1 MPVEKQN
8 INCPNCGHRFN
19 VEDVFYKEVET
30 AYEEKYKD
38 KLQAAIK
45 TYTDKETDLQQRE
58 KALEET
64 KKRENELFQ
73 QRLDKKLAELQK
85 NESEKAV
92 KEVALHMDALEKDV
106 QEKSIRLLELQK
118 KEVAFM
124 QQQKL
129 MEEEREKRELEL
141 QKKLL
146 EKQDEIEQKVKLKER
161 ESFELKERE
170 YQKKIDDQ
178 MKLVEEMKRK
188 SEQGSMQLQGE
199 VQELA
204 IEDWLR
210 NNFSLDT
217 VDEIK
222 KGAAGGDCLQTINT
236 REALNCG
243 KIYYESKRT
252 KAFQPTWIEKLKKD
266 MRTAGADIGVIVTQV
281 LPKNMERLGQVEG
294 IWVCTLEEFK
304 GLSFVLRELL
314 VKLHQSVSSQENKG
328 DKMHMLY
335 QYLTGN
341 EFRMQLE
348 AIIEGFTASKAVID
362 KEKRFMHTNWKQREK
377 QLEKVLMSTTDFYG
391 SIKGIAGN
399 SIPSVEQLELPE
411 AEEDLNGTLFNE

>member
-19 VEDVFYKEVET
+19 VEDVFYKEVEL
-30 AYEEKYKD
+30 AYEEKYKE
-38 KLQAAIK
+38 KLQAAIQS
-45 TYTDKETDLQQRE
+45 YTSKETDLQQRE

-64 KKRENELFQ
+64 KKRENEIFQ
-73 QRLDKKLAELQK
+73 QRLNKKLAELQK
-85 NESEKAV
+85 EESEKAAG
-92 KEVALHMDALEKDV
+92 KVALQMEVLEKEA
-106 QEKSIRLLELQK
+106 QEKSILLLELQK

-129 MEEEREKRELEL
+129 MEEDREKRELEL
-141 QKKLL
+141 KKKLL
-146 EKQDEIEQKVKLKER
+146 EKQEEIELKVKLKER
-161 ESFELKERE
+161 ENFELKERE

-204 IEDWLR
+204 IEDWLKK
-210 NNFSLDT
+210 NFSLDT
-217 VDEIK
+217 IEEIK
-222 KGAAGGDCLQTINT
+222 KGAAGGDCLQIINT
-236 REALNCG
+236 RETLGCG

-266 MRTAGADIGVIVTQV
+266 MRVAGADLGVIVTQV
-281 LPKNMERLGQVEG
+281 LPKNMERLGQLEG

-304 GLSFVLRELL
+304 GLSFVLRESLI
-314 VKLHQSVSSQENKG
+314 KIHQSVSAQENKG

-348 AIIEGFTASKAVID
+348 AIIEGFTALKTGIE
-362 KEKRFMHTNWKQREK
+362 KEKRAMYTIWKQREK

-399 SIPSVEQLELPE
+399 AIASVEQLELPE
-411 AEEDLNGTLFNE
+411 VEEDLNGSLL

>member
-19 VEDVFYKEVET
+19 VEDVFYKEVEL
-30 AYEEKYKD
+30 AYQEKYKE
-38 KLQAAIK
+38 KLQAAIQS
-45 TYTDKETDLQQRE
+45 YAHKENDLKQRE

-73 QRLDKKLAELQK
+73 QRLNKKLQELQQK
-85 NESEKAV
+85 ESDKAV
-92 KEVALHMDALEKDV
+92 EKVALQMEALEKEAQD
-106 QEKSIRLLELQK
+106 KSILLLELQK
-118 KEVAFM
+118 KEVTFM
-124 QQQKL
+124 QQKKL

-146 EKQDEIEQKVKLKER
+146 EKQEEIEQKVKQKER
-161 ESFELKERE
+161 ERFDLKERE
-170 YQKKIDDQ
+170 YQKKIEDQ
-178 MKLVEEMKRK
+178 MKLAEEMKRK

-217 VDEIK
+217 VQEIK
-222 KGAAGGDCLQTINT
+222 KGAAGGDCLQIINT
-236 REALNCG
+236 REVLNCG

-266 MRTAGADIGVIVTQV
+266 MRAAGADIGVIVTQV
-281 LPKNMERLGQVEG
+281 LPKNMERLGQIDG

-304 GLSFVLRELL
+304 GLSFVLRESLI
-314 VKLHQSVSSQENKG
+314 KIYQSISSQENKG
-328 DKMHMLY
+328 DKMDMLY

-348 AIIEGFTASKAVID
+348 AIIEGFTALKAGIE
-362 KEKRFMHTNWKQREK
+362 KEKRAMNTIWKQREK

-399 SIPSVEQLELPE
+399 AIPSVKQLELPE
-411 AEEDLNGTLFNE
+411 ADEEDVAGTLF

>member
-19 VEDVFYKEVET
+19 VEDVFYKEVEL
-30 AYEEKYKD
+30 AYEEKYKE
-38 KLQAAIK
+38 KLQAAIQS
-45 TYTDKETDLQQRE
+45 YTSKETDLQQRE

-64 KKRENELFQ
+64 KKRENEIFQ
-73 QRLDKKLAELQK
+73 QRLNKKLAELQK
-85 NESEKAV
+85 EESEKAAG
-92 KEVALHMDALEKDV
+92 KVALQMEVLEKEA
-106 QEKSIRLLELQK
+106 QEKSILLLELQK

-129 MEEEREKRELEL
+129 MEEDREKRELEL
-141 QKKLL
+141 KKKLL
-146 EKQDEIEQKVKLKER
+146 EKQEEIELKVKLKER
-161 ESFELKERE
+161 ENFELKERE

-204 IEDWLR
+204 IEDWLKK
-210 NNFSLDT
+210 NFSLDT
-217 VDEIK
+217 IEEIK
-222 KGAAGGDCLQTINT
+222 KGTAGGDCLQIINT
-236 REALNCG
+236 RETLGCG

-266 MRTAGADIGVIVTQV
+266 MRVAGADLGVIVTQV
-281 LPKNMERLGQVEG
+281 LPKNMERLGQLEG

-304 GLSFVLRELL
+304 GLSFVLRESLI
-314 VKLHQSVSSQENKG
+314 KIHQSVSAQENKG

-348 AIIEGFTASKAVID
+348 AIIEGFTALKTGIE
-362 KEKRFMHTNWKQREK
+362 KEKRAMYTIWKQREK

-399 SIPSVEQLELPE
+399 AIASVEQLELPE
-411 AEEDLNGTLFNE
+411 VEEDLNGSLL

>member
-1 MPVEKQN
+1 VDIVLM
-8 INCPNCGHRFN
+8 
-19 VEDVFYKEVET
+19 
-30 AYEEKYKD
+30 
-38 KLQAAIK
+38 
-45 TYTDKETDLQQRE
+45 DKETDLKQRE

-85 NESEKAV
+85 KESEKAV
-92 KEVALHMDALEKDV
+92 KKVALQIDALEKEA
-106 QEKSIRLLELQK
+106 QEKSILLLELQK

-146 EKQDEIEQKVKLKER
+146 EKQDEIELKVKLKER

-178 MKLVEEMKRK
+178 MKLAEEMRRK
-188 SEQGSMQLQGE
+188 YEQGSMQLQGE

-204 IEDWLR
+204 IEDWLK

-222 KGAAGGDCLQTINT
+222 KGAAGGDCMQTINT
-236 REALNCG
+236 RENLNCG

-281 LPKNMERLGQVEG
+281 LPKNMERMGQIEG
-294 IWVCTLEEFK
+294 IWICTLEEFK
-304 GLSFVLRELL
+304 GLSFVLRESL
-314 VKLHQSVSSQENKG
+314 VKIHQSMSAQENKG

-348 AIIEGFTASKAVID
+348 AIIEGFSALKTI
-362 KEKRFMHTNWKQREK
+362 
-377 QLEKVLMSTTDFYG
+377 
-391 SIKGIAGN
+391 
-399 SIPSVEQLELPE
+399 
-411 AEEDLNGTLFNE
+411 

>member
-19 VEDVFYKEVET
+19 VEDVFYKEVEL
-30 AYEEKYKD
+30 AYEEKYKE
-38 KLQAAIK
+38 KLQAAIQS
-45 TYTDKETDLQQRE
+45 YTTKETDLKQRE

-64 KKRENELFQ
+64 KKRENEIFQ
-73 QRLDKKLAELQK
+73 QRLNKKLAELQK
-85 NESEKAV
+85 EESEKAAG
-92 KEVALHMDALEKDV
+92 KVALQMEALEKET
-106 QEKSIRLLELQK
+106 QEKSILLLELQK

-129 MEEEREKRELEL
+129 MEEDREKRELEL
-141 QKKLL
+141 KKKLL
-146 EKQDEIEQKVKLKER
+146 EKQEEIELKVKLKER
-161 ESFELKERE
+161 ENFELKERE
-170 YQKKIDDQ
+170 YQKKIADQ

-204 IEDWLR
+204 IEDWLKR
-210 NNFSLDT
+210 NFSLDT
-217 VDEIK
+217 IEEIK
-222 KGAAGGDCLQTINT
+222 KGAAGGDCLQIINT
-236 REALNCG
+236 RETLGCG

-266 MRTAGADIGVIVTQV
+266 MRVAGADVGVIVTQV

-304 GLSFVLRELL
+304 GLSFVLRESLI
-314 VKLHQSVSSQENKG
+314 KIHQSVSAQENKG

-348 AIIEGFTASKAVID
+348 AIIEGFTALKTGIE
-362 KEKRFMHTNWKQREK
+362 KEKRAMHTIWKQREK

-399 SIPSVEQLELPE
+399 AIASVEQLELPE
-411 AEEDLNGTLFNE
+411 VEEDLNGSLL

>member
-19 VEDVFYKEVET
+19 VEDVFYKEVEL
-30 AYEEKYKD
+30 AYEEKYKE
-38 KLQAAIK
+38 KLQAAIQS
-45 TYTDKETDLQQRE
+45 YTDKETDLKQRE

-64 KKRENELFQ
+64 KKRENEIFQ
-73 QRLDKKLAELQK
+73 QRLDKRLAELQK
-85 NESEKAV
+85 KESEKATQ
-92 KEVALHMDALEKDV
+92 KVALQIDALEKEA
-106 QEKSIRLLELQK
+106 QEKSILLLELQK

-146 EKQDEIEQKVKLKER
+146 EKQEEIELKVKLKER

-204 IEDWLR
+204 IEDWLK

-217 VDEIK
+217 IKEIK

-236 REALNCG
+236 REVLNCG

-252 KAFQPTWIEKLKKD
+252 KAFQPTWIEKLKRD
-266 MRTAGADIGVIVTQV
+266 MRAAGADMGVIVTQV
-281 LPKNMERLGQVEG
+281 LPKNMERLGQIEG

-304 GLSFVLRELL
+304 GLSFVLRESLI
-314 VKLHQSVSSQENKG
+314 KIHQSVSAQENKG

-348 AIIEGFTASKAVID
+348 AIIEGFTALKTGIE
-362 KEKRFMHTNWKQREK
+362 KEKRAMQTIWKQREK

-399 SIPSVEQLELPE
+399 AIPVVEQLELPE
-411 AEEDLNGTLFNE
+411 VEEDLNGNLF

>member
-30 AYEEKYKD
+30 AYEEKYKE
-38 KLQAAIK
+38 KLQAAIQ

-85 NESEKAV
+85 NESEKAAE
-92 KEVALHMDALEKDV
+92 KVALQMDALEKEA
-106 QEKSIRLLELQK
+106 QEKSILLLELQK

-294 IWVCTLEEFK
+294 IWVCTLDEFK

-348 AIIEGFTASKAVID
+348 AIIEGFTALKSGIE
-362 KEKRFMHTNWKQREK
+362 KEKRAMHTIWKQREK

-399 SIPSVEQLELPE
+399 AIPSVEQLELPE

>member
-19 VEDVFYKEVET
+19 VEDVFYKEVEI
-30 AYEEKYKD
+30 AYEEKYKE
-38 KLQAAIK
+38 KLQATIQ
-45 TYTDKETDLQQRE
+45 TYTDKETDLKQRE

-85 NESEKAV
+85 NESEKAIE
-92 KEVALHMDALEKDV
+92 KVALQMEALEKEA
-106 QEKSIRLLELQK
+106 QEKSVLLLELQK
-118 KEVAFM
+118 KEVDFM

-141 QKKLL
+141 QKKML
-146 EKQDEIEQKVKLKER
+146 EKQDEIEQKIKLKER

-188 SEQGSMQLQGE
+188 SEQGSMQMQGE

-204 IEDWLR
+204 IEDWLKS
-210 NNFSLDT
+210 NFSLDT
-217 VDEIK
+217 IDEIK
-222 KGAAGGDCLQTINT
+222 KGATGGDCLQTINT
-236 REALNCG
+236 RDALSCG

-252 KAFQPTWIEKLKKD
+252 KAFQPAWIEKLKKD
-266 MRTAGADIGVIVTQV
+266 MRAAGADIGVIVTQV

-304 GLSFVLRELL
+304 GLSFVLRESL
-314 VKLHQSVSSQENKG
+314 VKIHQSVSAQENKG

-341 EFRMQLE
+341 EFRMQLD
-348 AIIEGFTASKAVID
+348 AIIEGFMALKAGID
-362 KEKRFMHTNWKQREK
+362 KEKRYMHTNWKQREK

-391 SIKGIAGN
+391 SIKGIAG
-399 SIPSVEQLELPE
+399 SAIPSVEQLELPE
-411 AEEDLNGTLFNE
+411 AEEEDLNGQLF